1 MRVLCSP
8 EIMACANEVMQKTTE
23 TYLGP
28 DRNVQDLV
36 KAGVEIDPLKRFSE
50 MARDERHADVRWA
63 AG

>member
-8 EIMACANEVMQKTTE
+8 EIVACANEVMQKTTE

-28 DRNVQDLV
+28 DRSVQELV

-50 MARDERHADVRWA
+50 MARDERYAEVHCG